1 MLTIDIK
8 KEVGVNIRNGIMVD
22 NFLNDDYKKLGLVNL
37 NQWIF
42 RYNYKMLA
50 LNDDLIYAQR
60 TSYIYYWEWGI

>member
-8 KEVGVNIRNGIMVD
+8 KEVGVNIRNGIMID

-42 RYNYKMLA
+42 RDNYEILA
-50 LNDDLIYAQR
+50 LNDDLIYTER
-60 TSYIYYWEWGI
+60 TS

>member
-8 KEVGVNIRNGIMVD
+8 KEVGVNIRNGIMID

-42 RYNYKMLA
+42 RDDYEILA
-50 LNDDLIYAQR
+50 LNDDLIYTER
-60 TSYIYYWEWGI
+60 TS

>member
-1 MLTIDIK
+1 MLTIEIK

-42 RYNYKMLA
+42 RDDYEILA
-50 LNDDLIYAQR
+50 LNDDLIYTER
-60 TSYIYYWEWGI
+60 TS

>member
-42 RYNYKMLA
+42 RDDYEILA
-50 LNDDLIYAQR
+50 LNDDLIYTER
-60 TSYIYYWEWGI
+60 TS